1 MAMRG
6 EALPAAT
13 DEPALAL
20 ELRPVVVKLGGSVVR
35 SPELPA
41 WLDVIAAS
49 KRPIIIVPG
58 GGALADEVRAAQ
70 ARLGFG
76 DGAAHRMALLA
87 MDQLAWAV
95 AGLRAG
101 FEVGDTEEALRASI
115 AQGRVAVWAPY
126 SLVAD
131 RSDIP
136 QSWTVTSDS
145 LALWLGR
152 RLGAECCYVIK
163 SIDRRGATFSAGQLA
178 RDGVVDEAF
187 PALFKDASL
196 PVFLLGR
203 GDQEAFASC
212 LSDMSRRP
220 CGATID

>member
-1 MAMRG
+1 MPG
-6 EALPAAT
+6 QALPAMT
-13 DEPALAL
+13 DEHALAL
-20 ELRPVVVKLGGSVVR
+20 EQRPVVVKLGGSVVR

-41 WLDVIAAS
+41 WLDAVAAS
-49 KRPIIIVPG
+49 QLPIVIVPG
-58 GGALADEVRAAQ
+58 GGALADEVRSAQ

-101 FEVGDTEEALRASI
+101 FEVGDTEQALRASLDR
-115 AQGRVAVWAPY
+115 GRVAVWAPY
-126 SLVAD
+126 SLVAG

-136 QSWTVTSDS
+136 QSWAVTSDS
-145 LALWLGR
+145 LALWLAR

-163 SIDRRGATFSAGQLA
+163 SIERRGVTLSAGQLA

-187 PALFKDASL
+187 PVLFKDVGL
-196 PVFLLGR
+196 QVFLLGR

-212 LSDMSRRP
+212 LSDLSRRS